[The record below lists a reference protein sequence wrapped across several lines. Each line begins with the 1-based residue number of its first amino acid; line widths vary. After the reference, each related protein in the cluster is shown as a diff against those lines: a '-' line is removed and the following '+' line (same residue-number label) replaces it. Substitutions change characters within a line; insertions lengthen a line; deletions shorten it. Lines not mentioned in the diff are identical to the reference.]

1 MISFFLTDLPYI
13 SGAEMPA
20 LLAKKEEVITILKQE
35 NSEEKENT
43 LRVKAEAEE
52 ERQRLLDRIQQL
64 ADELPSV
71 PRRKSRRGSS
81 LGA

>member
-1 MISFFLTDLPYI
+1 
-13 SGAEMPA
+13 MPA

-64 ADELPSV
+64 ADELQSV
-71 PRRKSRRGSS
+71 PRGKSRRGSS